1 VREGGL
7 SALLNYLDF
16 FSTHVQRTSLQAAS
30 NCCRNLAVENFN
42 HVRDV
47 FPMIR
52 NVLGYSDQRLV
63 EYACMCVIRIIE
75 SYYRS
80 NTEPLETLIDVPL
93 MRAVNNLLLPPSGTT
108 IINSTTATSFL
119 RALSS
124 ASRASPK
131 ITLTLLEAG
140 VADTL
145 YAFLTGVLPSA
156 SEVNEVQGQP
166 AGGQG
171 LGGGLADMAVMQN
184 LAHRPKD
191 QVEEALGLISELT
204 PPLPRGKL
212 SYLATNENVPINHLD
227 GVFDPKGYTEKT
239 VSRALKQKVREAKA
253 ILQAIQAATEDSPSA
268 SFIPA
273 PTVQDA
279 PMDTMEVTD
288 ESPILVKVEET
299 DTPTAQS
306 ANEGES
312 SSSSRTRKDSSQSRL
327 SLLRKNLEVVS
338 RFLHLIVPV
347 LFDVYAASMTLQI
360 RLRSLTS
367 ILKATNF
374 VDDEDIS
381 LLFRVNSF

>member
-1 VREGGL
+1 MREGGL

-16 FSTHVQRTSLQAAS
+16 FSTHVQRTALQAAA

-63 EYACMCVIRIIE
+63 EYACMCVIRIVE

-93 MRAVNNLLLPPSGTT
+93 MRAVNTLLLPPSGTP
-108 IINSTTATSFL
+108 IINPTTATSFL

-124 ASRASPK
+124 AARASPK
-131 ITLTLLEAG
+131 ISLTLLEAG

-145 YAFLTGVLPSA
+145 YTFLTGVLPSV
-156 SEVNEVQGQP
+156 SEANEDQGNA

-204 PPLPRGKL
+204 PPLPRGKQAY
-212 SYLATNENVPINHLD
+212 SDATAETVLIEIN
-227 GVFDPKGYTEKT
+227 F
-239 VSRALKQKVREAKA
+239 
-253 ILQAIQAATEDSPSA
+253 
-268 SFIPA
+268 
-273 PTVQDA
+273 
-279 PMDTMEVTD
+279 
-288 ESPILVKVEET
+288 
-299 DTPTAQS
+299 
-306 ANEGES
+306 
-312 SSSSRTRKDSSQSRL
+312 
-327 SLLRKNLEVVS
+327 
-338 RFLHLIVPV
+338 
-347 LFDVYAASMTLQI
+347 
-360 RLRSLTS
+360 
-367 ILKATNF
+367 
-374 VDDEDIS
+374 
-381 LLFRVNSF
+381 